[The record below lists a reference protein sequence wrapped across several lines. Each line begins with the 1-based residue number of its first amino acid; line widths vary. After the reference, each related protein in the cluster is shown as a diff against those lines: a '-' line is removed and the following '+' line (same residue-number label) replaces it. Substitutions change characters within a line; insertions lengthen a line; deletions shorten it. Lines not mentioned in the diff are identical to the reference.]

1 MPQPTLETPLPT
13 PAEWKIGDLLHV
25 EYTPPPALKISEVA
39 ENGIV
44 YAIYDDDDTDHPIG
58 ILTRSGRVIRIPA
71 TGDKARFIK
80 TTSFEYPFN
89 DLPQLRADW
98 KKGMF
103 DAYFDESGENFD
115 SE

>member
-1 MPQPTLETPLPT
+1 MPQPTLETPIAT
-13 PAEWKIGDLLHV
+13 QSEWKVGDLLHV
-25 EYTPPPALKISEVA
+25 QYTPSPALKIAEVA

-44 YAIYDDDDTDHPIG
+44 YAIYDDDDTDHPVG
-58 ILTRSGRVIRIPA
+58 ILTRSGRIIRMPGS
-71 TGDKARFIK
+71 GDKVRFIK
-80 TTSFEYPFN
+80 TTSFDYPFT

-103 DAYFDESGENFD
+103 DGYFGEEDER